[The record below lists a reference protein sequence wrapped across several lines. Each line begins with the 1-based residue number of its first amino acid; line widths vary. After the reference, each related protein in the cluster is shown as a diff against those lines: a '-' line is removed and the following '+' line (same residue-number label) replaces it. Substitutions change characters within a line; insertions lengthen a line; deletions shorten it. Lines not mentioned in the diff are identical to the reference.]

1 MSMIGFFRTCARGSF
16 EELADLI
23 KSGATAEADNLIS
36 KMLDEMEL
44 SVGAPETAGC
54 SGEVFTAL
62 FRYLQTV
69 CGVDIRRGTEAVGD
83 AWRSAT
89 GDFDVV
95 VFHEKEQVLALEE
108 AMDFEGLSRFLCEF
122 FQADYGTAGQ
132 TAWDALVRG
141 LKGTGADH
149 FSLAAGLKA
158 GPPDGHSDA
167 FGAPPPCIS
176 SRSAL
181 YSP

>member
-1 MSMIGFFRTCARGSF
+1 MSMIGIFGTCARGSF

-23 KSGATAEADNLIS
+23 QNGAPGEADSLIS
-36 KMLDEMEL
+36 RMLDEME
-44 SVGAPETAGC
+44 SPAGAMEAAGC
-54 SGEVFTAL
+54 SGEVFLAL

-132 TAWDALVRG
+132 TAWDALVRS
-141 LKGTGADH
+141 LKGTGADR
-149 FSLAAGLKA
+149 LLVW
-158 GPPDGHSDA
+158 
-167 FGAPPPCIS
+167 
-176 SRSAL
+176 RL
-181 YSP
+181 V